1 VSILEQHLSASQ
13 KIQTDDLDWA
23 LAAKVGLTEDERNTL
38 RFFADVEGQTVH
50 YFLEVAQLQAARDPE
65 ILTFLTMWNYEEYFH
80 GHALTKML
88 EVCGDSKIAACERAA
103 AVRSNA
109 RFKAKIEDLIQRM
122 MAKIVPQAFVS
133 LWMTWGAL
141 QEAVTCKGYE
151 ALERTTKNPVLS
163 ELARRIAKQERRH
176 FAYYYAQAREH
187 LSRSTFSQR
196 FTRFIVKKFFSLVGS
211 GVKTPAQMAYMLDR
225 LFPGP
230 LLRDMTSYVDHKVS
244 ALPGLSGL
252 TVVHEYSVGCTRLLP
267 EVSGEVKASAIE
279 QSSAGDAPAASVARL
294 GA

>member
-1 VSILEQHLSASQ
+1 MSNLESHLSASQ
-13 KIQTDDLDWA
+13 KIQTDDLDWE
-23 LAAKVGLTEDERNTL
+23 LAAKIGLTDDERNTL

-50 YFLEVAQLQAARDPE
+50 YFLEVAQLEASRDPE

-80 GHALTKML
+80 GHSLNKLL
-88 EVCGDSKIAACERAA
+88 EVCGDTKLRAHERAA

-109 RFKAKIEDLIQRM
+109 RWKAKFEDLLQRF
-122 MAKIVPQAFVS
+122 MAKVVPDAFVA

-151 ALERTTKNPVLS
+151 ALERTTQNPVLA
-163 ELARRIAKQERRH
+163 ELCKRIAKQERRH
-176 FAYYYAQAREH
+176 FAYYYGQAKERLA
-187 LSRSTFSQR
+187 LSRFSQR
-196 FTRFIVKKFFSLVGS
+196 FTRFIVSRFFSLVGS

-230 LLRDMTSYVDHKVS
+230 MLADMTSYVDGRLA
-244 ALPGLSGL
+244 ALPGMEGL

-267 EVSGEVKASAIE
+267 QASE
-279 QSSAGDAPAASVARL
+279 DLSPAAA
-294 GA
+294 

>member
-1 VSILEQHLSASQ
+1 MSILEQHLSASQ
-13 KIQTDDLDWA
+13 KIQTDDLDWD
-23 LAAKVGLTEDERNTL
+23 LAAKIGLTEDERNSL

-80 GHALTKML
+80 GHALTKFL

-103 AVRSNA
+103 AVRSKA

-122 MAKIVPQAFVS
+122 MAKVMPKAFVS

-176 FAYYYAQAREH
+176 FAYYYSQARDH

-211 GVKTPAQMAYMLDR
+211 GVKTPSQMAHMLDR

-230 LLRDMTSYVDHKVS
+230 LLLDMTSYVDRKVS

-252 TVVHEYSVGCTRLLP
+252 TVVNEYSMGCMSLISEGSK
-267 EVSGEVKASAIE
+267 EVSQAAVER
-279 QSSAGDAPAASVARL
+279 SSEEAPSASVA
-294 GA
+294 A

>member
-1 VSILEQHLSASQ
+1 MSILEQHLSASQ
-13 KIQTDDLDWA
+13 KIQTDDLDWD
-23 LAAKVGLTEDERNTL
+23 LAAKVGLTEDERNSL

-50 YFLEVAQLQAARDPE
+50 YFLEVAQLQASRDPE

-103 AVRSNA
+103 AVRSKA
-109 RFKAKIEDLIQRM
+109 RFKAKIEYLLQRM
-122 MAKIVPQAFVS
+122 MAKVVPKAFVS

-176 FAYYYAQAREH
+176 FAYYYGQARDH
-187 LSRSTFSQR
+187 LSRSPFSQR

-211 GVKTPAQMAYMLDR
+211 GVKTPEQMAHMLDR

-230 LLRDMTSYVDHKVS
+230 MLLDMTSYVDRKVS

-252 TVVHEYSVGCTRLLP
+252 TVVNEYSMGCMSLLP
-267 EVSGEVKASAIE
+267 EGSEKHPRAALAPSSQDVSV
-279 QSSAGDAPAASVARL
+279 SVARL
-294 GA
+294 AG

>member
-1 VSILEQHLSASQ
+1 MSTLEQHLSASQ

-23 LAAKVGLTEDERNTL
+23 LAARVGLTDDERNTL

-50 YFLEVAQLQAARDPE
+50 YFLEVAQLEASRDPE

-80 GHALTKML
+80 GHALNKLL
-88 EVCGDSKIAACERAA
+88 EVCGDTKLKAFERAA

-109 RFKAKIEDLIQRM
+109 RIKAKLEDWLQRL
-122 MAKIVPQAFVS
+122 MAKVVPEAFVS

-151 ALERTTKNPVLS
+151 ALERTTANPVLA
-163 ELARRIAKQERRH
+163 ELCKRIAKQERRH
-176 FAYYYAQAREH
+176 YAYYYGQAKDRLAQ
-187 LSRSTFSQR
+187 SRFSQR
-196 FTRFIVKKFFSLVGS
+196 FTRFIVSRFFSLVGS
-211 GVKTPAQMAYMLDR
+211 GVKTPAQMAYMLDK

-230 LLRDMTSYVDHKVS
+230 LLSDMTSYVDGRLS
-244 ALPGLSGL
+244 ALPGMEGL

-267 EVSGEVKASAIE
+267 
-279 QSSAGDAPAASVARL
+279 APSEDLSPELVNA
-294 GA
+294 